1 MEKEEFLKNLG
12 SNIKAIR
19 KKQGITQSELAW
31 RCNKDKQSIE
41 RIENAKVNPSI
52 FILSQ
57 IAEALKI
64 SLSDLLKGL

>member
-1 MEKEEFLKNLG
+1 MEKQEFLLNLG
-12 SNIKAIR
+12 NRIKSIR
-19 KKQGITQSELAW
+19 KEKGISKSELAW

-57 IAEALKI
+57 LAKALDI
-64 SLSDLLKGL
+64 SLSELTNGL

>member
-1 MEKEEFLKNLG
+1 MDKQEFLDNLG
-12 SNIKAIR
+12 ANIKAIR

-41 RIENAKVNPSI
+41 RIENAKVNPSV

-57 IAEALKI
+57 VAKALDI
-64 SLSDLLKGL
+64 PLSDLVKGL

>member
-1 MEKEEFLKNLG
+1 MEKQEFLENLG
-12 SNIKAIR
+12 KNIKAIR
-19 KKQGITQSELAW
+19 KEKGITQSELAW

-57 IAEALKI
+57 LAKALEI
-64 SLSDLLKGL
+64 PLSDLTKGL

>member
-1 MEKEEFLKNLG
+1 MEKQEFLLNLG
-12 SNIKAIR
+12 NRIKSIR
-19 KKQGITQSELAW
+19 KEKGISQSELAW

-57 IAEALKI
+57 LAKALDI
-64 SLSDLLKGL
+64 SLSELTNGL